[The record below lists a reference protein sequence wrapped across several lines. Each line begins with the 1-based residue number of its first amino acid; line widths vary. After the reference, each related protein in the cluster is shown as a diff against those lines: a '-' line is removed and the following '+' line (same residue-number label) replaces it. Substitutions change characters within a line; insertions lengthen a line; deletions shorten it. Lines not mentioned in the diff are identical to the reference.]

1 MSNSIN
7 SGGGAG
13 KDAGESKLRG
23 DGVEGSDSKN
33 AADHADYLQR
43 RNPDTTVRVDN
54 EPDSLYSDGL
64 ELDDDTPPMGTDG
77 RSRDNAR

>member
-1 MSNSIN
+1 MSNTIRPDQSTPP
-7 SGGGAG
+7 A
-13 KDAGESKLRG
+13 AGENKLRG
-23 DGVEGSDSKN
+23 EQLEGSDRPKSP
-33 AADHADYLQR
+33 DHPEYLKR

-54 EPDSLYSDGL
+54 ERDSLYSDGL